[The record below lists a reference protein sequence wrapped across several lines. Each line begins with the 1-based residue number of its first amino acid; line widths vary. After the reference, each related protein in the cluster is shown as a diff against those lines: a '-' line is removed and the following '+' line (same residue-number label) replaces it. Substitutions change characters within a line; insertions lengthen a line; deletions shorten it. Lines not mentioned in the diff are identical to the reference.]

1 MHKKPFHSGK
11 KAFGNN
17 NDAPFRKSSDKKEE
31 KPFKKFGDK
40 EEKPFRKQFGNNEE
54 RPSRK
59 SFDKN
64 EDRPF
69 KKPFGKQEDRPFKKF
84 DKEDRPFKKSF
95 GADRED
101 RPFKKPFDKGDRP
114 FKKSFGDKEERPF
127 KKSFGGDR
135 EERPF
140 KKSFGEGGDRP
151 FKKSFGDKEQRPFK
165 KSFGGDREERP
176 FKKSFDKEDRPF
188 KKSFG
193 GDREDRP
200 FKKSFDKE
208 DRPFKKSFDKED
220 RPFKKSFGDSGDR
233 PFKKSFSDKEDRPFK
248 KSSGGDRE
256 DRPFKK
262 SFDKGDKPFKK
273 SYDDKGDR
281 GFKKKEDKPVDR
293 YKNTFGKLD
302 DEELI
307 AHKRKMEAKKE
318 EEGQEDEITFSKELD
333 KWTDEPVERVFGK
346 SDIKPPRRSFNE
358 DGTPKER
365 DPKARFKKHFD
376 KEHEQEKAYA
386 TRSEGDFDE
395 ENMKAPESLDGKLMP
410 LNKYI
415 AHCDICSRRDA
426 VILIK
431 EGKVTVNG
439 ELVTEP
445 GHKVTLEDII
455 TLNGKELV
463 VQKNLVY
470 ILMNKPK
477 GFITTTDDPK
487 GRRTVM
493 EMLENHIEERVF
505 PVGRLDRNTT
515 GLLLLTNDGELAQKL
530 AHPKY
535 DIRKVYKATLDK
547 NLSKTDF
554 DKILEGVILEDG
566 QAKVDELEY
575 LDAKNEIGM
584 EIHSGKNRIVRRIFE
599 SLGYEV
605 VKLDRVMYAG
615 LTKKHVLRGK
625 WRFLTKQ
632 EVINIKHL
640 K

>member
-1 MHKKPFHSGK
+1 MPVLFSIYSTIYFNILMHKKPFHSGK
-11 KAFGNN
+11 KAFGNQD
-17 NDAPFRKSSDKKEE
+17 DAPFRKSSDKKEDRPFRQKTGE
-31 KPFKKFGDK
+31 KDD
-40 EEKPFRKQFGNNEE
+40 KPFRKQFGNDED
-54 RPSRK
+54 RPFRK
-59 SFDKN
+59 TSGKP

-69 KKPFGKQEDRPFKKF
+69 KKPFRHEEDRPFKKKF
-84 DKEDRPFKKSF
+84 DDKEERPFRKSFGNNEDRPFKKKFEDKEERPFRKSF
-95 GADRED
+95 GNNED
-101 RPFKKPFDKGDRP
+101 RPFKKKFD
-114 FKKSFGDKEERPF
+114 DKEERPF
-127 KKSFGGDR
+127 RKSFGN
-135 EERPF
+135 
-140 KKSFGEGGDRP
+140 S
-151 FKKSFGDKEQRPFK
+151 
-165 KSFGGDREERP
+165 
-176 FKKSFDKEDRPF
+176 EDRPF
-188 KKSFG
+188 KKKF
-193 GDREDRP
+193 DDKEERP
-200 FKKSFDKE
+200 F
-208 DRPFKKSFDKED
+208 R
-220 RPFKKSFGDSGDR
+220 KSFGNAEDR
-233 PFKKSFSDKEDRPFK
+233 TFKKKFDDK
-248 KSSGGDRE
+248 G

-273 SYDDKGDR
+273 SFEDKGDR
-281 GFKKKEDKPVDR
+281 DFKKKEDKPVDR

-307 AHKRKMEAKKE
+307 QHQRKMQLKRE
-318 EEGQEDEITFSKELD
+318 QESQGDEITFSRELD
-333 KWTDEPVERVFGK
+333 KWSDEPVERVFGK
-346 SDIKPPRRSFNE
+346 SDIKPRRKDGDAPRE
-358 DGTPKER
+358 PKS
-365 DPKARFKKHFD
+365 RFKKHFD
-376 KEHEQEKAYA
+376 NEKEQEKAYA
-386 TRSEGDFDE
+386 TWSEGNHDE
-395 ENMKAPESLDGKLMP
+395 ANHTAPESLDGKPMP

-415 AHCDICSRRDA
+415 AHCDVCSRRDA
-426 VILIK
+426 VTLIK
-431 EGKVTVNG
+431 DGKVTVNG
-439 ELVTEP
+439 ALITEP
-445 GHKVTLEDII
+445 GFKVTLEDII
-455 TLNGKELV
+455 ALNGKQLV

-535 DIRKVYKATLDK
+535 EVRKVYKATLDK
-547 NLSKTDF
+547 NLSKADF

-575 LDAKNEIGM
+575 LETKNEIDM

-615 LTKKHVLRGK
+615 LTKKHILRGK
-625 WRFLTKQ
+625 WRFLSKQ